1 MLMTL
6 QRKQRLPSQ
15 HVSEEEARTW
25 TRARI
30 SEELS
35 ELENLEERR
44 GRTPT
49 REELLR
55 LEEARRYQQRYG
67 R

>member
-15 HVSEEEARTW
+15 HVSEEEARSW
-25 TRARI
+25 TRAEM
-30 SEELS
+30 SEALS

-55 LEEARRYQQRYG
+55 LERVFRRRL
-67 R
+67 

>member
-15 HVSEEEARTW
+15 HVSEDEARTW

-55 LEEARRYQQRYG
+55 LERVFRRRL
-67 R
+67 

>member
-1 MLMTL
+1 MSL

-25 TRARI
+25 TRTRI
-30 SEELS
+30 SEELN

-49 REELLR
+49 REELIR
-55 LEEARRYQQRYG
+55 LEEMRRYQQRYG